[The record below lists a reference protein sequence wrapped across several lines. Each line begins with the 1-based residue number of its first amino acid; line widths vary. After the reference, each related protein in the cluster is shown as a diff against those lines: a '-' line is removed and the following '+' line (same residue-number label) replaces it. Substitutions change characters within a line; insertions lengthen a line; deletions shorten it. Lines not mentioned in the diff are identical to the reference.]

1 MTFLSVLIYSFKW
14 NSYFEKVPWERIE
27 FWHAIVLAI
36 LTGILAIVTLYNA
49 IMDFFD
55 DKGTFY
61 NFDNHKRPKYTRL
74 VYRVSD
80 IWIVYNMIALKNCE
94 RETYAWDGFDVL
106 VFCYELPLFRKG
118 FERMPRIGWESL
130 PSGWRRAPSSKHQ
143 SKTLH
148 SNCIFCKVRFNV

>member
-80 IWIVYNMIALKNCE
+80 I
-94 RETYAWDGFDVL
+94 
-106 VFCYELPLFRKG
+106 
-118 FERMPRIGWESL
+118 
-130 PSGWRRAPSSKHQ
+130 
-143 SKTLH
+143 
-148 SNCIFCKVRFNV
+148 